1 MKTYILTIEVTLKE
15 TVDLHKDDFIE
26 RAIEEQLQ
34 GGESID
40 SYDLIELT
48 EKVIA

>member
-1 MKTYILTIEVTLKE
+1 MKTYILTIEVTLKD

-40 SYDLIELT
+40 AYDIT
-48 EKVIA
+48 EKVTA